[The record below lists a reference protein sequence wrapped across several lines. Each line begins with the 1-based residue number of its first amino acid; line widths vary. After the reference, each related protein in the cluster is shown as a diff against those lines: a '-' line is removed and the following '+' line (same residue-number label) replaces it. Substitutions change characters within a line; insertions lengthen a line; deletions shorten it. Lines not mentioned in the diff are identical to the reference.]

1 MTPTKLACRLVAALP
16 VALLALVA
24 ACTNPPRDP
33 PPKSEPGVVALP
45 GAAQERDLTYLAF
58 SLTPDQEAELRRD
71 VPGIRVVVARDVK
84 EAMHFAPEVR
94 GAEAP
99 FATPEF
105 LAEAKK
111 LVWLQA
117 MSAGVE
123 RYVARPEIRDRADL
137 VLTNMKG
144 SSAPAIADHAFA
156 MLLALTRDLR
166 VRLEPRADHRW
177 SRANPGA
184 RTVALQDKTLLVVGL
199 GSIGS
204 EIAVRAHGFG
214 MRVVATRR
222 SGPGGGDVPAWIEKV
237 GKPEELDALL
247 PTADVVA
254 ICVPLTKETDH
265 LFDGEKLAR
274 TKRGAILINVAR
286 GKIVDSAA
294 LIEALQAQQLAGAC
308 LDVTDPEP
316 LPDDSPLWTMK
327 NVVITPHVA
336 SDAELTDARSWALL
350 KENLKR
356 FAAGEPLKNVVDK
369 MAGY

>member
-1 MTPTKLACRLVAALP
+1 MWKPEASRATCVGLAL
-16 VALLALVA
+16 ALLA
-24 ACTNPPRDP
+24 ACSNPTPRPEPPRPEP
-33 PPKSEPGVVALP
+33 PGRVALHD
-45 GAAQERDLTYLAF
+45 AAREADLTYLA
-58 SLTPDQEAELRRD
+58 SDLTADQQEELRRD
-71 VPGIRVVVARDVK
+71 VPGLRVVVAHSPD
-84 EAMHFAPEVR
+84 EALRLAPQVR
-94 GAEAP
+94 GAEAR
-99 FATPEF
+99 FATPQF

-123 RYVARPEIRDRADL
+123 RLLAVPAIRDDDRI

-184 RTVALQDKTLLVVGL
+184 RTVALKDKTLLVVGL

-204 EIAVRAHGFG
+204 EVAARAHGFG

-237 GKPEELDALL
+237 GRPEELDALL

-286 GKIVDSAA
+286 GRIVDTAA
-294 LIEALQAQQLAGAC
+294 LVEALQASQLAGAC

-336 SDAELTDARSWALL
+336 SDAEITDERSWALL
-350 KENLKR
+350 KENLKH

-369 MAGY
+369 KAGY